1 MKIVKKL
8 TFIFTTFDETKKTE
22 MLVVGAKGLAKEVL
36 DMLLLNKEMN
46 NLVFY
51 DDVNVNEPDL
61 LFGQFPIL
69 RSAEAAKEYFEN
81 TDKRFT
87 LGVGF
92 PHVRYALYH
101 KFLELGGAPFTLIS
115 ANSDLGHFDIEIGE
129 GVTMGYHCAI
139 SNSVH
144 IGRGSFI
151 NAKTIV
157 GHDSTI
163 GEFCE
168 ICPSVNIAGH
178 IDIGDYTFLGTGV
191 IVYPKV
197 KIGKNVSVTAGS
209 IVRKNVPDNSIVHGL
224 DGKVIGKK
232 PAFESLILKS

>member
-1 MKIVKKL
+1 
-8 TFIFTTFDETKKTE
+8 

-36 DMLLLNKEMN
+36 DMLLLNKQMN

-51 DDVNVNEPDL
+51 DDINIHEPNL

-69 RSAEAAKEYFEN
+69 RTLDQAVEYFSS

-92 PHVRYALYH
+92 PHIRYKMYH
-101 KFLELGGAPFTLIS
+101 KFLDMGAEPFTLIS
-115 ANSDLGHFDIEIGE
+115 DNSDLGHFDIEIAE

-139 SNSVH
+139 SNSVR
-144 IGRGSFI
+144 IGKGTFI
-151 NAKTIV
+151 NAKTII
-157 GHDSTI
+157 GHDSKV

-178 IDIGDYTFLGTGV
+178 VEIGDYTFVGTGV
-191 IVYPKV
+191 IIYPNV
-197 KIGKNVSVTAGS
+197 KIGKNVSITAGS
-209 IVRKNVPDNSIVHGL
+209 VVRKNIPDNAIVHE
-224 DGKVIGKK
+224 GKIIKIK
-232 PAFESLILKS
+232 PPIQLS